1 MLWEQNAFAIG
12 VGVDWGENV
21 EEFMVS
27 ESVEVFNPIHGFALG
42 AESFSCGSACGG
54 FPLHVSRVET
64 VGDDGDVRWDSEDRG
79 DVFVGFISP
88 GCQPVQICRFVN
100 GSDERTHVIGYPY
113 TVFSCLKWFGWC

>member
-12 VGVDWGENV
+12 VGVYWGENV

-42 AESFSCGSACGG
+42 AESFSCGSACSG
-54 FPLHVSRVET
+54 FPSHVSRVET
-64 VGDDGDVRWDSEDRG
+64 VGDDGDVRWNAEDGG

-88 GCQPVQICRFVN
+88 GRQPVQIC
-100 GSDERTHVIGYPY
+100 
-113 TVFSCLKWFGWC
+113 